1 MKTKSLNYLGHLVV
15 LCGSKDLSLLLPCLS
30 LTAPS
35 APSAGSVHLRLP
47 DTSGL
52 LAPTAGSDTRES
64 SLAGAGLTGAMLV
77 SPQPSVLSV
86 LPHCLTIVVRTVVT
100 FLNKMKTYLVFLI
113 L

>member
-1 MKTKSLNYLGHLVV
+1 MQTKCEILYMIYLAQ
-15 LCGSKDLSLLLPCLS
+15 CRLLFRCLS

-64 SLAGAGLTGAMLV
+64 SLAGAGLTGANLV
-77 SPQPSVLSV
+77 SPVCVSSPHLSSPV
-86 LPHCLTIVVRTVVT
+86 SLCI
-100 FLNKMKTYLVFLI
+100 FFKEI
-113 L
+113 II

>member
-1 MKTKSLNYLGHLVV
+1 MIYLG
-15 LCGSKDLSLLLPCLS
+15 LCRLEDLSLQFRCFS
-30 LTAPS
+30 LTTPT

-77 SPQPSVLSV
+77 SPQSSCLSH
-86 LPHCLTIVVRTVVT
+86 LSSPPTDSHCGEDCGYLSTQDEEMVV
-100 FLNKMKTYLVFLI
+100 
-113 L
+113 